1 MHNKAWSCAEIY
13 PTHFANTKGKI
24 SGGLSKLQAIVM
36 WQTKSLLLKVLVKNS
51 YGKLFNKNDP
61 IKMGFVS
68 TIEITYKRR

>member
-1 MHNKAWSCAEIY
+1 MELCRNL
-13 PTHFANTKGKI
+13 THSLCEYERKI

-61 IKMGFVS
+61 IKMGFVC